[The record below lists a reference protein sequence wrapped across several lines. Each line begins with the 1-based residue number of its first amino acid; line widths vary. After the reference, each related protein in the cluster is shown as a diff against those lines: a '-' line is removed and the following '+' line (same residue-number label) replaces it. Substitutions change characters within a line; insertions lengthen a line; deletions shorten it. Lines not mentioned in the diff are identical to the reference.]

1 MLIHYKLQKA
11 NEISVKFPYVLDKEA
26 QQELMS
32 MLKEDN
38 LSKKERKSVLAAIQ
52 ALKSGEMKQREQK
65 LKQVRVVGMCSIY
78 SKIPP

>member
-1 MLIHYKLQKA
+1 M
-11 NEISVKFPYVLDKEA
+11 KFPHVLDKEA